1 MHTLINCVCAQR
13 ACDGTLQVE
22 SSGGGGD
29 GSAGSDEA
37 ASSMFQRFWDSA
49 MALGPLDDE
58 TDTQSQM
65 RFIIIIYN
73 ICAGPAGG
81 ETY

>member
-1 MHTLINCVCAQR
+1 
-13 ACDGTLQVE
+13 
-22 SSGGGGD
+22 
-29 GSAGSDEA
+29 
-37 ASSMFQRFWDSA
+37 MFQRFWDSA

-73 ICAGPAGG
+73 ICRTGRIEGDLLIV
-81 ETY
+81 